1 MECWLNSPG
10 TFATNALTMTKFP
23 LNDAAYWVEAYGAP
37 LYVYDANTIRG
48 QYFRIKQAFDP
59 SIDVDIHYACKALNN
74 LNILKLMRS
83 LGAGLDAV
91 SLGEIELGLKAGFQ
105 PDQILFTPNGVGIHE
120 IKSAVEI
127 GVQINIDNLE
137 TLEEFANEFG
147 NLVPVCVRVNPHIMA
162 GGNAKISVGHID
174 SKFGISIHQVRHL
187 HRIVNNMGLHVHGLH
202 MHTGSDIV
210 DLDAF
215 MRGADVLM
223 DLAHDFKELT
233 YIDFGSGFKVGYRPE
248 ESATDIEGFGNKMS
262 ARFKEFC
269 FAYGRELKLI
279 FEPGKFLVSEAGAFI
294 TRVNSTKTTPSTVFA
309 QVNSGFNHF
318 PRPMMYDA
326 YHHIENIT
334 NPEGEQRLYTIVGYV
349 CETDTFGYD
358 RKLNEV
364 RNGDLLAF
372 HNAGAYC
379 SSMSS
384 QYNSRVRPAEVLLEK
399 GQAYLIRER
408 ETMEDLLRGT
418 VEHGL
423 YNNDIIIQGKEEAE
437 IAVPS

>member
-1 MECWLNSPG
+1 
-10 TFATNALTMTKFP
+10 MTKFP
-23 LNDAAYWVEAYGAP
+23 LNDAANWVEAYGSP
-37 LYVYDANTIRG
+37 LYVYDAKTIRG
-48 QYFRIKQAFDP
+48 QYFRMKHAFDLD
-59 SIDVDIHYACKALNN
+59 IDVDIHYACKALNN

-91 SLGEIELGLKAGFQ
+91 SLGEIELGLRAGFR

-120 IKSAVEI
+120 IKEAVAI

-137 TLEEFANEFG
+137 TLEEFANEYG
-147 NLVPVCVRVNPHIMA
+147 NTVPVCVRINPHIMA

-202 MHTGSDIV
+202 MHTGSDIL
-210 DLDAF
+210 DIDAF
-215 MRGADVLM
+215 MRGASLLM

-233 YIDFGSGFKVGYRPE
+233 YIDFGSGFKVGYRPGE
-248 ESATDIEGFGNKMS
+248 ATTDIESFGARMS
-262 ARFKEFC
+262 ERFKEFC
-269 FAYGRELKLI
+269 LEYGRDLKLI

-294 TRVNSTKTTPSTVFA
+294 AKVNSTKTTPSTVFA
-309 QVNSGFNHF
+309 QVNSGLNHF

-326 YHHIENIT
+326 YHHIENLS

-379 SSMSS
+379 SSMAS
-384 QYNSRVRPAEVLLEK
+384 QYNSRVRPAEILIENNTP
-399 GQAYLIRER
+399 YLIRER
-408 ETMEDLLRGT
+408 ENIEDLVRGT
-418 VEHGL
+418 VDHGL
-423 YNNDIIIQGKEEAE
+423 YNELPVSEATNEE
-437 IAVPS
+437 ITVPSQG

>member
-1 MECWLNSPG
+1 
-10 TFATNALTMTKFP
+10 MTKFP
-23 LNDAAYWVEAYGAP
+23 LNNAAEWVAAFGSP
-37 LYVYDANTIRG
+37 LYVYDAKSIRG
-48 QYFRIKQAFDP
+48 QYFRMKYAFDP
-59 SIDVDIHYACKALNN
+59 SIDVGIHYACKALNN

-91 SLGEIELGLKAGFQ
+91 SLGEIELGLLAGFQ
-105 PDQILFTPNGVGIHE
+105 PKQILFTPNGVGMHE
-120 IKSAVEI
+120 IKEAVEM

-147 NLVPVCVRVNPHIMA
+147 SSVPVCVRINPHIMA
-162 GGNAKISVGHID
+162 GGNTKISVGHID

-202 MHTGSDIV
+202 MHTGSDIL
-210 DLDAF
+210 DIDAF

-233 YIDFGSGFKVGYRPE
+233 YIDFGSGFKVGYRAGE
-248 ESATDIEGFGNKMS
+248 AATDIDSFGEKMS
-262 ARFKEFC
+262 IRFKEFC
-269 FAYGRELKLI
+269 LEYGRDLKLI
-279 FEPGKFLVSEAGAFI
+279 FEPGKFLVSEAGVFI
-294 TRVNSTKTTPSTVFA
+294 TSVNSTKTTPSTVFA

-318 PRPMMYDA
+318 PRPMLYDA
-326 YHHIENIT
+326 YHHIENLS
-334 NPEGEQRLYTIVGYV
+334 NPEGAQRLYTIVGYI

-379 SSMSS
+379 SSMAS
-384 QYNSRVRPAEVLLEK
+384 QYNSRIRPAEVLLE
-399 GQAYLIRER
+399 GDQPYLIRER
-408 ETMEDLLRGT
+408 ETLQDLLRGT

-423 YNNDIIIQGKEEAE
+423 YQDVEEGIREEAE